1 MIDVLC
7 GVSMTTL
14 VLASASQIRKQIL
27 TDAGFSVEVSSTNF
41 VEALEQQ
48 KGASARAVAR
58 AVGKAGAVTPIS
70 GRWVL
75 GCDQVAESD
84 GVCFGKPK
92 NATAHYQR
100 LVSLRGKRHSLHCG
114 YAIVEP
120 NGKVH
125 TGVEVTEL
133 LMRSDATD
141 DEIAAYVAMGEG
153 LGCAGGYAIEGHAGL
168 FFANTTGD
176 WNNILGLP
184 LFRIVDQLR
193 VLGWRYTETGFGVNQ

>member
-1 MIDVLC
+1 
-7 GVSMTTL
+7 MTTL
-14 VLASASQIRKQIL
+14 VLASTSQTRKQIL
-27 TDAGFSVEVSSTNF
+27 TDAGFCVEVSSTSF

-48 KGASARAVAR
+48 KDASARAIAR
-58 AVGKAGAVTPIS
+58 AVGKAGGVTAAG

-100 LVSLRGKRHSLHCG
+100 LISLRGKRHSLHCG
-114 YAIVEP
+114 YAIAEP

-133 LMRSDATD
+133 LMRADVTD
-141 DEIAAYVAMGEG
+141 DEVAAYVAMGEG
-153 LGCAGGYAIEGHAGL
+153 KGCAGGYAIEGHAGL

-193 VLGWRYTETGFGVNQ
+193 VLGWRYAESGFGVNQ